1 MREVTDK
8 TTRVVDQAGRSTRVV
23 DGADTSGQSHPS
35 QKLRMPRRSGRVI
48 TQPDRYLGLIETQVI
63 IPDDGVEDPLSYKQ
77 AMNDVDR
84 DQWIKAMNLEMESM
98 YFNSVWELVDQPDG
112 VKPIGCK
119 WIYKRKRD
127 QTGKVQTFKAR
138 LVAKGYTQREGVDY
152 EETFSPVAMLKSIRI
167 LLSIATFYDYE
178 IWQMD
183 VKTAFLNGDLEES
196 IYMAQTEGFIEL
208 DHEQRVCKLKRSI
221 YGLKQASRSWNIK
234 FDTAIKSYGFKQN
247 VDEPRVY
254 KRIVNSTVAFLVLYV
269 DDILLIGNDVG
280 ILTDIKHWLAT
291 QFQMKDLGEAQF
303 VLGIQIVRNRKNKT
317 LALSQASYIDKMLI
331 RYKMQDS
338 KKGLLPFRHGV
349 HLSKEQSPKTPQE
362 VEDMKHIPYASAV
375 GSLMYAM
382 LCTRPD
388 ICYAVGIV
396 SRYQSNPGRTHWTAV
411 KNILKY
417 LRRTRD
423 YMLMYGAKDLILTG
437 YTDSDFQTDVDTR
450 KSTSGSVFTLNGGAV
465 IWRSIKQGC
474 IADSTMEAE
483 YVAACEAAK
492 ESVWLRKF
500 LTDLEVVPNM
510 HLPVTLY
517 CDNSGA
523 VANSKEPRSHKRGK
537 HIERKYHLIREIV
550 QRGDVIVTQIASE
563 HNIADPFT
571 KPLTAKVFE
580 GHLVSLGLRVM

>member
-1 MREVTDK
+1 
-8 TTRVVDQAGRSTRVV
+8 
-23 DGADTSGQSHPS
+23 
-35 QKLRMPRRSGRVI
+35 
-48 TQPDRYLGLIETQVI
+48 
-63 IPDDGVEDPLSYKQ
+63 
-77 AMNDVDR
+77 
-84 DQWIKAMNLEMESM
+84 
-98 YFNSVWELVDQPDG
+98 
-112 VKPIGCK
+112 
-119 WIYKRKRD
+119 
-127 QTGKVQTFKAR
+127 
-138 LVAKGYTQREGVDY
+138 
-152 EETFSPVAMLKSIRI
+152 
-167 LLSIATFYDYE
+167 
-178 IWQMD
+178 
-183 VKTAFLNGDLEES
+183 
-196 IYMAQTEGFIEL
+196 
-208 DHEQRVCKLKRSI
+208 
-221 YGLKQASRSWNIK
+221 
-234 FDTAIKSYGFKQN
+234 
-247 VDEPRVY
+247 
-254 KRIVNSTVAFLVLYV
+254 
-269 DDILLIGNDVG
+269 
-280 ILTDIKHWLAT
+280 
-291 QFQMKDLGEAQF
+291 MKDLGEAQF
-303 VLGIQIVRNRKNKT
+303 VLGIQIIRNRKNKT

-523 VANSKEPRSHKRGK
+523 VANSKERRSHKRGK
-537 HIERKYHLIREIV
+537 HIQRKYHLIKEIV
-550 QRGDVIVTQIASE
+550 QRRDVIVTHIASK

-571 KPLTAKVFE
+571 KPLTAKVFG